1 MLNFDVRIYGSRSIY
16 ACILMGFMGI
26 DYNFRRKFHSQSLR
40 LILTI
45 RVNFCFEVTIQALYR
60 TL

>member
-1 MLNFDVRIYGSRSIY
+1 MYGFTDLGQCTHV
-16 ACILMGFMGI
+16 CILMGFMGI
-26 DYNFRRKFHSQSLR
+26 DYNFRSKFQSQSLR

-45 RVNFCFEVTIQALYR
+45 RVNFCFEVTIQAAYR